1 MALVIGGKRVTKAKN
16 IPPKPSPLEQS
27 LINAIVSVNEGFAN
41 RVDVDALAASIQ
53 GLNPD
58 NFDKLLDE
66 VLLYQEIDFFIKDS
80 LRRIVLSG
88 ATNEARS
95 IIRNAP
101 RVGQNPMLA
110 LEYGGKVLP
119 NGIILPGSAPSF
131 PDVMFS
137 IVGPV
142 DRMFTYMN
150 ANAVAYAATR
160 SSQLIR
166 SIDNSNRVAI
176 QKLITQ
182 SFTTPR
188 SVDDTARLI
197 RRIIGLHPR
206 WALAVERFHDNNFRQ
221 FIKEGIETNRAF
233 DMADAMAEKYRAKL
247 IRSRARTIART
258 EIQQAQ
264 NFGREASWKAS
275 DRAGLLD
282 ARSEKEWRTAPVAS
296 RYGPP
301 CPICMDLRGTRV
313 PWNGVFANGSSMP
326 PAHPNCR
333 CTAVLVPPTRGL
345 TGLPSQDMGAWI
357 DRLDALEAE
366 QIRELNDEQ
375 VSGAALQI
383 EILTKHYQGKHD
395 QKTHGRWS
403 SGKTYD
409 QFLSEAAEI
418 KDKADEERKLRF
430 GDNVLYEMYDR
441 AGYNALP
448 TVVTSTEFDALVESG
463 SEELFRGV
471 TGWNPDGK
479 DFDSVAQGYLDEF
492 RYGEYYAGIGVC
504 GSGTY
509 AGNSDVTVAGY
520 TDHNGKENS
529 AKNVIR
535 VTMKPGSKIISYKEA
550 QILHMDDVK
559 KLFDSQKKELK
570 KYPEMNEKRSEIQDN
585 HRKQYDLVNDLGRWA
600 VMRGYDAIRIPGPME
615 LMSEVYYNILNRGQV
630 VAQDTN
636 GWE

>member
-41 RVDVDALAASIQ
+41 RVDVDALAAAIQ

-58 NFDKLLDE
+58 NFNKLLDE

-88 ATNEARS
+88 ATSEARS

-375 VSGAALQI
+375 VPGAALQI

-395 QKTHGRWS
+395 QKTHGSWS
-403 SGKTYD
+403 LGTGLDSMPYKWNPPKRRGVNEMSDDRFKANLDKFESVAQDPIAIRMTGD
-409 QFLSEAAEI
+409 RLDKIIADGRFKSI
-418 KDKADEERKLRF
+418 KEGTR
-430 GDNVLYEMYDR
+430 
-441 AGYNALP
+441 
-448 TVVTSTEFDALVESG
+448 SG
-463 SEELFRGV
+463 SAFDSHLQARVELENGTWGV
-471 TGWNPDGK
+471 PKDGVQPMYGYLETTYGGHRPQVHYYGRVK
-479 DFDSVAQGYLDEF
+479 IVLKDSVAGRSTFTAGDSLNNGLIPVSITDARNRNISNLAIGGAYVGYSNRDTES
-492 RYGEYYAGIGVC
+492 GIDYYEVQIHGGI
-504 GSGTY
+504 SL
-509 AGNSDVTVAGY
+509 SDIKYVTS
-520 TDHNGKENS
+520 DGKEIGQASVN
-529 AKNVIR
+529 AL
-535 VTMKPGSKIISYKEA
+535 KENG
-550 QILHMDDVK
+550 IEV
-559 KLFDSQKKELK
+559 FG
-570 KYPEMNEKRSEIQDN
+570 
-585 HRKQYDLVNDLGRWA
+585 ND
-600 VMRGYDAIRIPGPME
+600 
-615 LMSEVYYNILNRGQV
+615 
-630 VAQDTN
+630 
-636 GWE
+636 